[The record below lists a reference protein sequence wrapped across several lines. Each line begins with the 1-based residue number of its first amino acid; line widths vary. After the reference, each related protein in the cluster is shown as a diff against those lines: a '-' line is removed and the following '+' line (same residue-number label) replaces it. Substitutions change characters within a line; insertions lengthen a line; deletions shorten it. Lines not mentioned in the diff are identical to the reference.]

1 MFSIHMNGQDK
12 TNQITDWRLWSKEN
26 KVMVTV
32 DFPSGKSFTKPL
44 EACEIKPKN
53 EIKSGLLSSEKGIY
67 RLIENAV
74 EYGDKYVVV
83 NYPNDPK
90 NYVMK
95 LENTNIVA
103 SSDLKNENIFS
114 YFTDIVK
121 ERVRLANP
129 NDKSM
134 PENIERQLNKVTPH
148 KGTALH
154 AYCYGE
160 NQNRNPLEH
169 YIFPFGLNE
178 SQLEAVENALSS
190 QISIIEGPPGTGKT
204 QTILNIIAN
213 ILLNKKSVAIVSNNN
228 GAVENV
234 YEKMA
239 KQELDYLVAKLGRSD
254 YKKEFFSDLKE
265 VPSYSNSSE
274 NISIEVIDN
283 ILGKLKSVLAA
294 QNKVAKLNT
303 EISEL
308 LTEKKYLE
316 EWHKENSLVNLIDI
330 NKYKLNPEK
339 TTDLLAYINH
349 LSQTKISFKE
359 RFRLLIEFKM
369 VRIKFLETYSER
381 INFTYSLQFHYYE
394 KMLHQ
399 KEQQLKRYENE
410 LKRHHFKELLDELT
424 DKSMQYLKQHLSKTI
439 PSTSNFTADNYRKNF
454 SKFIERFP
462 VIGSSTHSI
471 INSIAD
477 GAILDYII
485 IDEASQQ
492 DIVPGILSLGCAKNI
507 IVVGDRKQLPHI
519 PEETEITAPSKYYD
533 CSKYSLLDS
542 FVELFNGDVPV
553 TLLKEHYRCHPKIIQ
568 FCNQQFYNN
577 QLIPMTI
584 DNGESSIQLIT
595 TAKGNHTRNLAN
607 LREIESLVE
616 IGWSNEKDIGFIAPY
631 NNQVNLAGKYLP
643 EEFARNTIH
652 KFQGR
657 ECREI
662 IFSTVLDKKAKDKL
676 SVEFVDNPHL
686 VNVAVSRAINKFT
699 LVTGDDVFTKNNK
712 SLAALIR
719 YIKYYAA
726 NEQIYSSPV
735 ISAFDLLYEEYD
747 RSLEKLNTRLDPMNK
762 QVKSEKIFA
771 LVLEDILM
779 KEPFNSLKYHMQID
793 LIQLASIKN
802 NSFTER
808 ELEFMRQ
815 KASCDFVIYY
825 KIGKNPIG
833 VIEVDGSY
841 HDEVET
847 QQERDQLKDSIL
859 EKSQI
864 PLLRV
869 KTREGDIEKKTKVFL
884 NECIIKSGTKEDS
897 ES

>member
-1 MFSIHMNGQDK
+1 MFSIHMNDQDK
-12 TNQITDWRLWSKEN
+12 TKQITDWRLWSKEN
-26 KVMVTV
+26 QVMVTV

-154 AYCYGE
+154 AYFYGE

-178 SQLEAVENALSS
+178 SQLEAIEHAFSS

-519 PEETEITAPSKYYD
+519 PEETEIVAPSKYYD

-542 FVELFNGDVPV
+542 FVELFKGDVPV

-771 LVLEDILM
+771 LVLEDVLM